1 MATAAYKAYQAVQVQ
16 SSDPK
21 TLLIMVVEAACSFL
35 RQAREA
41 IEEKRW
47 DVKHDRIVRVQEIVR
62 QLSLALR
69 DDVAP
74 ELADLLRKLYIHI
87 DLVLTEAN
95 LEDDLEKLRHAEEI
109 MTQLSTAWKQA
120 ATQLANGGG

>member
-1 MATAAYKAYQAVQVQ
+1 LATAAYKAYQAVQVQ

-21 TLLIMVVEAACSFL
+21 TLLIMVVDAACSFL

-41 IEEKRW
+41 IEQRRW
-47 DVKHDRIVRVQEIVR
+47 DVKHERIVRVQKIVR

-74 ELADLLRKLYIHI
+74 ELAETLRKLYIHI

-95 LEDDLEKLRHAEEI
+95 LEDDVEKLRHVEEI
-109 MTQLSTAWKQA
+109 MSRLAEAWRKA
-120 ATQLANGGG
+120 AEQVSSGGR

>member
-109 MTQLSTAWKQA
+109 MTQLATAWKQA

>member
-1 MATAAYKAYQAVQVQ
+1 MATAAYKAYQTIQVQ

-21 TLLIMVVEAACSFL
+21 TLLLMVMDAACSFL

-41 IEEKRW
+41 IEQKRW
-47 DVKHDRIVRVQEIVR
+47 DVKHERIVRVQEIVR

-74 ELADLLRKLYIHI
+74 ELAETLRKLYIHI

-95 LEDDLEKLRHAEEI
+95 LEDDIEKLRHAEEI
-109 MTQLSTAWKQA
+109 MSRLAEAWRQA
-120 ATQLANGGG
+120 AEGASGGG